1 MGGVHLTIL
10 IYAPGGGTGHLQR
23 GAAIGR
29 ALRQLGATPVLLTT
43 AAYSPLDAIAEGF
56 ACLRLPG
63 KQEQQGSALPD
74 LLSPLVQ
81 ALQPE
86 AWVVDTFPW
95 GPEDELKPIF
105 AQHPAPRLWVQ
116 RSPELVA
123 PADLYQA
130 RCVPDPQGVG
140 YVLARSPQACM
151 PRPQARHMLRAKG
164 ARPLLLVAH
173 NGDPAEVQALFEL
186 VVRAAQ
192 GTDWDVRLATQR
204 SLPMPRWSDLR
215 VAWYP
220 LMEVMPGADLVIG
233 AGGYHL
239 VAEAQCLGLRL
250 LVCPQPRPFDNQYSR
265 CQGLPQFALTTPP
278 ETLRQLIA
286 QCLEEPRPAPEARC
300 QGAATIAQ
308 CVRNIL
314 EESRA
319 KRVFF

>member
-29 ALRQLGATPVLLTT
+29 ALRQLGATPALLTT

-63 KQEQQGSALPD
+63 KQEQQRSAWPD
-74 LLSPLVQ
+74 LLTPLVQ
-81 ALQPE
+81 ALKPE

-105 AQHPAPRLWVQ
+105 AQDTAPRVWVQ
-116 RSPELVA
+116 RSPELQA
-123 PADLYQA
+123 PPGLYQA
-130 RCVPDPQGVG
+130 VCVPDPQGVG

-151 PRPQARHMLRAKG
+151 PRPQARSMLRADG
-164 ARPLLLVAH
+164 ARPLILVAH

-186 VVRAAQ
+186 VVRAGQ
-192 GTDWDVRLATQR
+192 GAAWDVRLATQR
-204 SLPMPRWSDLR
+204 SLPMARWSDLR
-215 VAWYP
+215 VSWYP
-220 LMEVMPGADLVIG
+220 LMEIMPGADLVIG

-250 LVCPQPRPFDNQYSR
+250 LVCPQPRPFDDQYQR
-265 CQGLPQFALTTPP
+265 CRDLPQFGLSTPP
-278 ETLRQLIA
+278 ETLQQLIA
-286 QCLEEPRPAPEARC
+286 QELAAPRPEPELRC
-300 QGAATIAQ
+300 QGAAAIAQ
-308 CVRNIL
+308 QVCDIL